1 MARFLSL
8 GWAKFSTRPATG
20 DTSCSTSPTA
30 PILNEVTIG
39 TVADA
44 FDAMVH
50 ERPYRAERPVEEGI
64 AEIRPVSRQPVQSRR
79 CGCACAPAPAWRA
92 PGSGERPSDG
102 SFSTATLTPHDGGT
116 VGGSLCAVP
125 TLRERSDDL
134 LVEAF
139 VDITL
144 PRSLGHHDD
153 LSHANV
159 GVPFNDFANVRWGT
173 DW

>member
-1 MARFLSL
+1 M
-8 GWAKFSTRPATG
+8 
-20 DTSCSTSPTA
+20 
-30 PILNEVTIG
+30 
-39 TVADA
+39 ADA

-64 AEIRPVSRQPVQSRR
+64 VEIVR
-79 CGCACAPAPAWRA
+79 CRGNQFNPAVVDALVPLHPAWRA

-102 SFSTATLTPHDGGT
+102 SFSTATLTPHDGGM
-116 VGGSLCAVP
+116 VGGSPCAVP